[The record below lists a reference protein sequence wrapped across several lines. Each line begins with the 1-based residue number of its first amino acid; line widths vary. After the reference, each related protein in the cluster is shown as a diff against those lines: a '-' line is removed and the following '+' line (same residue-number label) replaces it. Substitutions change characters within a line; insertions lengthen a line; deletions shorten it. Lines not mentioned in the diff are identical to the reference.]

1 MTVKIMI
8 LGLGNIAIWQ
18 VVKIAVY
25 GCNSSYRELF
35 WESHFGRAV
44 LERQFKELPWKFI
57 IPWIPQIRLPTDTQQ
72 TPNNAPKR
80 IQRGLNLD
88 TSFEDLNWI
97 PHVERSFEELMVITI
112 YGSRI
117 CNHKKWKI
125 KVFKKVDIKV
135 HGL

>member
-44 LERQFKELPWKFI
+44 LESSLNCLESLLFHGFLKSDSQ
-57 IPWIPQIRLPTDTQQ
+57 QTNQQ